1 MKRRVD
7 SVPRVKCQ
15 LDLINKLTL
24 GRVTSSNIYYGWW
37 LVGAAVVCQFT
48 FLSVGQVVVG
58 VLMGPVVDEMGW
70 KVWQFTLGSSIGTA
84 MGALSGIIAGPI
96 LDRKGPRPILL
107 LGAVICSLCLC
118 GLAIQSSLWLFWS
131 LSVLN
136 GLLGWSFFGPVVVSS
151 ALTKWFVRKRGWA
164 LSIGSTGVSLG
175 GLITPLVM
183 TAVVAWFGW
192 RGGYMALAVF
202 VAVAIIPIALI
213 MRRQPEDHGL
223 LPDGDSTNSES
234 IVEAAN
240 KSFSNERS
248 LTLSHAIRTRA
259 FWQLAIGFGLNQA
272 ALMSVLIYA
281 FPFITESGF
290 DRSVAAVGL
299 SINGF
304 GNLVSKIAW
313 GWGLSRFAPRFLV
326 PVAFGVSATGV
337 MLILTAGSFDL
348 GLILMVGFFLYGFG
362 FGGTIPLSTFTWAH
376 YFGRG
381 YIGAIQ
387 GAGNPISVLLTA
399 VAQVTIGVWFDVTG
413 TYHWAFIAI
422 FASLISAAALVAA
435 SKAPEG

>member
-1 MKRRVD
+1 MQRRGYIA
-7 SVPRVKCQ
+7 PRVIFE
-15 LDLINKLTL
+15 LDLINKLSL
-24 GRVTSSNIYYGWW
+24 GKVNYNHIYYGWW

-58 VLMGPVVDEMGW
+58 VLLGPVVDEMGW
-70 KVWQFTLGSSIGTA
+70 KVWQFTLGSSVGTA

-107 LGAVICSLCLC
+107 LSAVVCSMCLC
-118 GLAIQSSLWLFWS
+118 GLAIQSSLWLFWL

-136 GLLGWSFFGPVVVSS
+136 GLLGWSFFGPVIVSS
-151 ALTKWFVRKRGWA
+151 TLTKWFVRNRGWA
-164 LSIGSTGVSLG
+164 LAIGSSGVSLG

-183 TAVVAWFGW
+183 TAVITWFGW

-202 VAVAIIPIALI
+202 VAAAIIPIALI

-223 LPDGDSTNSES
+223 LPDGDGANSES
-234 IVEAAN
+234 IGEACN

-248 LTLSHAIRTRA
+248 LTLRHAMHTRQ

-304 GNLVSKIAW
+304 GNLVSKVAW
-313 GWGLSRFAPRFLV
+313 GWGLNRFNPRFLV

-337 MLILTAGSFDL
+337 ILILTAGSFNL
-348 GLILMVGFFLYGFG
+348 GLILMLGFFLYGFG

-376 YFGRG
+376 YFGREH
-381 YIGAIQ
+381 IGAIR

-399 VAQVTIGVWFDVTG
+399 VAQVMIGVWFDVTG
-413 TYHWAFIAI
+413 TYFWAFVAI
-422 FASLISAAALVAA
+422 FTALIGAAALIAT
-435 SKAPEG
+435 SKTLAD